1 MSQFLF
7 AIVLSISFLW
17 KMERNE
23 QILVGWYDDICLRQ
37 QNIQRFSSNLI
48 NVTNAHLATNQH
60 DQNTCHL
67 SGEMWFIKLVHS
79 AGLTWCSELFSYR
92 FCPFLIIFF
101 FLCWCYCMEVV
112 CHLYSSVGKQEIGRN
127 WMSCVMCPFY
137 STQGQSPRAPPH
149 PRKRSREQQP
159 RHEAPP
165 HLRRQSCLSKLSC
178 ERAFFHQ
185 TDQQVASS
193 ELCYDTVKI
202 LTKSTLKIYKSTH
215 RIMRFQ

>member
-1 MSQFLF
+1 ME
-7 AIVLSISFLW
+7 
-17 KMERNE
+17 MERNE

-101 FLCWCYCMEVV
+101 LCWCYCMEVV
-112 CHLYSSVGKQEIGRN
+112 WNLYSSVGKQEIGCLVSFLFDSRTIT
-127 WMSCVMCPFY
+127 SRTAT
-137 STQGQSPRAPPH
+137 STQTITRTATTTRSTTTSP
-149 PRKRSREQQP
+149 
-159 RHEAPP
+159 EAE
-165 HLRRQSCLSKLSC
+165 LFV
-178 ERAFFHQ
+178 ETFMWTFAFFHQ
-185 TDQQVASS
+185 TDQQVTSS

-202 LTKSTLKIYKSTH
+202 LTKSTPKIYKSTH
-215 RIMRFQ
+215 RMMRFQ